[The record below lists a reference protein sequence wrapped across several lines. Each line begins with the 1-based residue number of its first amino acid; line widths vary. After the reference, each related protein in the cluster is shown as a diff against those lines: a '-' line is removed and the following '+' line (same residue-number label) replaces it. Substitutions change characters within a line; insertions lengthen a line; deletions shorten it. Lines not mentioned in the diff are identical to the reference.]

1 MTIANSQGLF
11 TIGDSFDFPFFS
23 FVFFLFAVLVS
34 RTPITNDAAAAAAN

>member
-11 TIGDSFDFPFFS
+11 TIGDSFFFLC
-23 FVFFLFAVLVS
+23 FFLFAVLVS